1 MNIETTKD
9 NFVCGVDEAGRGS
22 LAGPVVA
29 AAVVLGGN
37 TIAGLRDSK
46 QLTAKRRGELAAQ
59 IREES
64 LCYAIG
70 ESSAQEIE
78 QYNIRRATMFAMQR
92 AIAQIPI
99 CPDIVLVDGDFAPDC
114 PYPAQ
119 AIIGGD
125 AKVAA
130 IMAASILAKTTRD
143 DMMTKL
149 DAAYPAFGFA
159 VHKGYPTA
167 AHLRALDENGACPAH
182 RKTYAPVA
190 AVVKRKT

>member
-1 MNIETTKD
+1 MNES
-9 NFVCGVDEAGRGS
+9 FVCGVDEAGRGA
-22 LAGPVVA
+22 LVGAVVA

-37 TIAGLRDSK
+37 SIAGLRDSK
-46 QLTAKRRGELAAQ
+46 QLTAKRREELAAR

-64 LCYAIG
+64 LCFAIAQSDEG
-70 ESSAQEIE
+70 EIDR
-78 QYNIRRATMFAMQR
+78 YNIRRATMFAMQR

-114 PYPAQ
+114 PYPAR

-125 AKVAA
+125 TKVEE

-143 DMMTKL
+143 AMMAQL
-149 DAAYPAFGFA
+149 DRKYPAYGFA
-159 VHKGYPTA
+159 THKGYPTP
-167 AHLRALDENGACPAH
+167 AHLRALAEAGICPAH

-190 AVVKRKT
+190 AVIKTKI

>member
-1 MNIETTKD
+1 MTDNNKD
-9 NFVCGVDEAGRGS
+9 NFVCGVDEAGRGA
-22 LAGPVVA
+22 LVGAVVA

-37 TIAGLRDSK
+37 TINGLRDSK
-46 QLTAKRRGELAAQ
+46 QLTAKRREELAAR

-64 LCYAIG
+64 LCFAVA

-114 PYPAQ
+114 PYPAR

-125 AKVAA
+125 AKVEE
-130 IMAASILAKTTRD
+130 IMAASILAKTARD
-143 DMMTKL
+143 AMMTEL
-149 DAAYPAFGFA
+149 DKQYPAYGFA
-159 VHKGYPTA
+159 AHKGYPTA
-167 AHLRALDENGACPAH
+167 AHLRALEQHGITPAH

-190 AVVKRKT
+190 AIVKTKT